1 MTKMTDENDIFSQ
14 SQKVLDDAECLYTEE
29 EVYQAIN
36 DMAEKINLQLKDTNP
51 IVVTVMNG
59 GLIPAGLLLPK
70 LNFPLQ
76 IDYIHATRYGKNTKG
91 GELDWISNPSMS
103 MENRTVLLIDD
114 IHDEGSTIKSIIDFC
129 EEQKAAKIYSCVLIH
144 KNHERKFSEKP
155 DFVGLEVPDRYLF
168 GYGMDYKTLLRNAPG
183 IFAVKGM

>member
-1 MTKMTDENDIFSQ
+1 MTNEKDIFSH
-14 SQKVLDDAECLYTEE
+14 SQEILDDAECLYTEE
-29 EVYQAIN
+29 EVFQAIN
-36 DMAEKINLQLKDTNP
+36 RLASEVNEKLKDTNP

-70 LNFPLQ
+70 LSFPLQ
-76 IDYIHATRYGKNTKG
+76 IDYIHATRYGENTKG
-91 GELDWISNPSMS
+91 GELDWISNPSLS
-103 MENRTVLLIDD
+103 MENRTILLIDD
-114 IHDEGSTIKSIIDFC
+114 IHDEGNTIKSIRDYCI
-129 EEQKAAKIYSCVLIH
+129 EQKATKVYSCVLIH
-144 KNHERKFSEKP
+144 KNHNRKCSPKP

>member
-1 MTKMTDENDIFSQ
+1 MTDHNDIFRHSQ
-14 SQKVLDDAECLYTEE
+14 EVLDNADCLYTEE
-29 EVYQAIN
+29 EVFEAIN
-36 DMAEKINLQLKDTNP
+36 RLADEVNKELKDTNP

-91 GELDWISNPSMS
+91 GELDWISNPSLS
-103 MENRTVLLIDD
+103 MQDRTILLIDD
-114 IHDEGSTIKSIIDFC
+114 IHDEGSTIKSIINFC
-129 EEQKAAKIYSCVLIH
+129 QEEKAKKIYTCVLIH
-144 KNHERKFSEKP
+144 KNHDRKNSPKP
-155 DFVGLEVPDRYLF
+155 EFVGLEVPDRYLF

>member
-1 MTKMTDENDIFSQ
+1 MTEEKDIFSD
-14 SQKVLDDAECLYTEE
+14 SQKVLDEAECLYTEE
-29 EVYQAIN
+29 QVYQAIN
-36 DMAEKINLQLKDTNP
+36 EIADQVNKELKDSNP

-70 LNFPLQ
+70 FNFPLQ
-76 IDYIHATRYGKNTKG
+76 IDYIHATRYGDKTKG
-91 GELDWISNPSMS
+91 GELDWISNPSLD

-114 IHDEGSTIKSIIDFC
+114 IHDEGSTLKCIIDYC
-129 EEQKAAKIYSCVLIH
+129 QEQKAKKIYSCVLIH
-144 KNHERKFSEKP
+144 KNHDRKTSEKP

-183 IFAVKGM
+183 IFAVKGL